1 MAALG
6 TLTTLLPSLE
16 GVSTLA
22 HTGPYGQGDLTP
34 SPADGFRNY
43 VMGLLGTARG
53 RVAGT
58 VKEKGTPNAPVYRK
72 VRLIREKD
80 GLLIRELWSHPV
92 TGAYSF
98 NYIDELQPWTV
109 LSYDHTGAFRAVVA
123 SGLTLSNGGVEMIP

>member
-22 HTGPYGQGDLTP
+22 HTGPYGQVDFTPLPDDGLRDHLT
-34 SPADGFRNY
+34 
-43 VMGLLGTARG
+43 GLLGTGRG

-98 NYIDELQPWTV
+98 DYVDELQLFTV
-109 LSYDHTGAFRAVVA
+109 LSYDHTGAYNAKAVSNLSLANGCV
-123 SGLTLSNGGVEMIP
+123 TLIE